1 MDGTWNVN
9 FEGRIVGTCRI
20 WREGLY
26 ARFSCRCNRVAEDIC
41 RLFLCCGEVT
51 VDLGILVPVE
61 NGFGLDRRLPLRSL
75 PDESYPEF
83 CIRLPER
90 PLVGKFI
97 PVKEGEA
104 FCALSR
110 LADARFGKKDAA
122 VGVFFA

>member
-1 MDGTWNVN
+1 M
-9 FEGRIVGTCRI
+9 
-20 WREGLY
+20 
-26 ARFSCRCNRVAEDIC
+26 
-41 RLFLCCGEVT
+41 
-51 VDLGILVPVE
+51 DLGILVPVE

-97 PVKEGEA
+97 PIKEGEA